1 MAGKGGEEQY
11 IIFKL
16 GENIYGINIQ
26 YVREVV
32 EPKKM
37 IKLPKAPYYVE
48 GVMDLRGKLVTLV
61 NLSRILDVEEDSST
75 SKRKVLIMNTGSAG
89 DGQQETETGLIVDQ
103 VLGVLRANSVEFE
116 KSGVPSEVIDKIIRH
131 GDKLILV
138 LDARK
143 VLDLIGSEM
152 NTDI

>member
-103 VLGVLRANSVEFE
+103 VLGVLRANSVESE

>member
-1 MAGKGGEEQY
+1 MTGKGGEEQY

-48 GVMDLRGKLVTLV
+48 GVMDLRGKLITLV
-61 NLSRILDVEEDSST
+61 NLSRILDVEESSST
-75 SKRKVLIMNTGSAG
+75 NKRKVLIMNTGST
-89 DGQQETETGLIVDQ
+89 DYEQQETGTGLIVDH
-103 VLGVLRANSVEFE
+103 VLGVLRANNVDSE
-116 KSGVPSEVIDKIIRH
+116 KNRVPSDLVDKVIRQQ
-131 GDKLILV
+131 DKLILV

-143 VLDLIGSEM
+143 ILELIGSEM
-152 NTDI
+152 NTGM

>member
-1 MAGKGGEEQY
+1 MTGKGGEEQY

-37 IKLPKAPYYVE
+37 IKLPKAPYCVE
-48 GVMDLRGKLVTLV
+48 GVMDLRGKLITLV
-61 NLSRILDVEEDSST
+61 NLSRILDVEESSST
-75 SKRKVLIMNTGSAG
+75 NKRKVLIMNTGST
-89 DGQQETETGLIVDQ
+89 DFEQQETGTGLIVDH
-103 VLGVLRANSVEFE
+103 VLGVLRANSVDSE
-116 KSGVPSEVIDKIIRH
+116 KNRVPSDLVDKVIRQQ
-131 GDKLILV
+131 DKLILV

-143 VLDLIGSEM
+143 ILELIGSEM
-152 NTDI
+152 NTGM